1 MNMNN
6 IEEELKSA
14 QAILDNNPVLQF
26 SPGDLR
32 REGTSI
38 EDYLASFTES
48 EQEFYRDYYEDEI

>member
-1 MNMNN
+1 MKMNN

-14 QAILDNNPVLQF
+14 QAILDNNLVIQF

-32 REGTSI
+32 REGKSI
-38 EDYLASFTES
+38 DEYLASFTES